1 MNRRVPLPQPQPA
14 VVLTKAL
21 LAAARRLGLRNRDL
35 AAVLG
40 ASEASVSRL
49 AAGRTIEPAS
59 KEGELAL
66 LLLRLF
72 RSLDALV
79 GGEGE
84 QARAWLHADNTHL
97 GGVPAERIRKVEGL
111 VDVVQYLDS
120 MRGRL

>member
-1 MNRRVPLPQPQPA
+1 MNTPA
-14 VVLTKAL
+14 SSPAPDPALVLTKAVL
-21 LAAARRLGLRNRDL
+21 NAAQLLGLRNREL

-40 ASEASVSRL
+40 SSEASISRL
-49 AAGRTIEPAS
+49 QTNRLIEPET

-79 GGEGE
+79 GGAEAK
-84 QARAWLHADNTHL
+84 ARAWLHAENSHL
-97 GGVPAERIRKVEGL
+97 GGTPAKRIRSVEGL

>member
-1 MNRRVPLPQPQPA
+1 MNTPA
-14 VVLTKAL
+14 PFPAPDPALVLTKAVL
-21 LAAARRLGLRNRDL
+21 NAAQLLGLRNREL

-40 ASEASVSRL
+40 SSEASISRL
-49 AAGRTIEPAS
+49 QTHRLIEPET

-79 GGEGE
+79 GGAEAK
-84 QARAWLHADNTHL
+84 ARAWLHAENSHL
-97 GGVPAERIRKVEGL
+97 GGIPAKRIRSVEGL